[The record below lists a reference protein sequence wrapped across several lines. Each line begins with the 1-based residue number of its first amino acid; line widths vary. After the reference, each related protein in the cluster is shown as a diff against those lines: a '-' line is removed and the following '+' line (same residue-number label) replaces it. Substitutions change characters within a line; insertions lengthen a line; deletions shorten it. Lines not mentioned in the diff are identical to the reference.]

1 MLIYCHY
8 IHKVD
13 ATALNQD
20 TEEKGEILAYI
31 CGAISLKRGFKWV
44 LDAFCN
50 RLRQET

>member
-31 CGAISLKRGFKWV
+31 CGAISLKKRFQMSIGCF
-44 LDAFCN
+44 L
-50 RLRQET
+50 

>member
-20 TEEKGEILAYI
+20 TEEKGIYRGVIYLE
-31 CGAISLKRGFKWV
+31 RGFKCV

-50 RLRQET
+50 QLRQET